1 MSANSFVSRLRSLL
15 VSASFLLA
23 LTAFCPQLV
32 CAQGF
37 LIEPINPRPLPR
49 WIVRPVP
56 MPTPAPEPIP
66 YKIESLE
73 VDATINNSVAKVDVS
88 QTFKNEGSSTIE
100 TSFVFPLP
108 YDGAIDSMTLLVNG
122 KEYPAKLLD
131 AKEARSAYEAIVRKN
146 KDPALLEW
154 IGTGMFQTSV
164 FPIPAGESRTV
175 SISYSQL
182 LRTSSGLTDFLFPLS
197 CAKYTSKPVEKTTF
211 SVTIVGDSEIKNVY
225 SPTYD

>member
-56 MPTPAPEPIP
+56 IEESTP

-73 VDATINNSVAKVDVS
+73 VAATLSDSVAKVDVS

-100 TSFVFPLP
+100 TAFVFPLP

-131 AKEARSAYEAIVRKN
+131 AKEARQTYESIVRKN
-146 KDPALLEW
+146 RDPALMEW
-154 IGTGMFQTSV
+154 VGTGMFKTSV

-175 SISYSQL
+175 TLSYSQL
-182 LRTSSGLTDFLFPLS
+182 MRVNDVQT
-197 CAKYTSKPVEKTTF
+197 
-211 SVTIVGDSEIKNVY
+211 
-225 SPTYD
+225 